1 MAPHGTPHGCTTAV
15 GFYQGCLYLVR
26 GPAPTG
32 FNPNAKTTIPEVK
45 SSGRSRTVYLESK
58 FLFHRKTLGLFGRHT
73 LAIFLFYF
81 IFPCLLLSSSFS
93 FSYFLPRRNYSDA
106 GSCSSLPP
114 PRYARRVFIR
124 RGVLPWPIRV
134 NFCIPTLGALGS
146 CCLLRMKNFYGES
159 SVTSINAINN
169 RIQG

>member
-114 PRYARRVFIR
+114 PTVRATRFHPTRGSSLADSGQLLHTHARRSR
-124 RGVLPWPIRV
+124 QLLSSE
-134 NFCIPTLGALGS
+134 NEK
-146 CCLLRMKNFYGES
+146 LLRRIERD
-159 SVTSINAINN
+159 INQ
-169 RIQG
+169 RY